1 MNIREG
7 YISSHFEVVGWC
19 SCMWHGSISNL
30 FMFAKATA
38 GFFNGKIRTFKQEYC
53 TVLLITESQD
63 SLRTLSWKF
72 QSSLKIYS
80 ARVNKTNIAEKD
92 SALHEQKD
100 VSLLPFPDLIW
111 IMF

>member
-1 MNIREG
+1 
-7 YISSHFEVVGWC
+7 
-19 SCMWHGSISNL
+19 MWHGSISNL

-38 GFFNGKIRTFKQEYC
+38 DFFNGKIRTFKQEYC
-53 TVLLITESQD
+53 IVLLITESQD

-111 IMF
+111 IIFDLHVLTIN

>member
-1 MNIREG
+1 MN
-7 YISSHFEVVGWC
+7 FKVKKNFPTLF
-19 SCMWHGSISNL
+19 NL
-30 FMFAKATA
+30 ILTEIK
-38 GFFNGKIRTFKQEYC
+38 R
-53 TVLLITESQD
+53 LLLLTESQD

>member
-1 MNIREG
+1 MNFKVKKFLPTYMIKN
-7 YISSHFEVVGWC
+7 S
-19 SCMWHGSISNL
+19 L
-30 FMFAKATA
+30 FNEILTEIKF
-38 GFFNGKIRTFKQEYC
+38 Q
-53 TVLLITESQD
+53 LLLTESQD

>member
-1 MNIREG
+1 MIKN
-7 YISSHFEVVGWC
+7 S
-19 SCMWHGSISNL
+19 L
-30 FMFAKATA
+30 FNEILT
-38 GFFNGKIRTFKQEYC
+38 KIKR
-53 TVLLITESQD
+53 LLLLTESQD

>member
-1 MNIREG
+1 MNFKVKKFLPTYMIKN
-7 YISSHFEVVGWC
+7 S
-19 SCMWHGSISNL
+19 L
-30 FMFAKATA
+30 FNEILTEIK
-38 GFFNGKIRTFKQEYC
+38 C
-53 TVLLITESQD
+53 LLLITESQD

>member
-1 MNIREG
+1 MFTFPQRNFKFNFDVFFKMNFKVKI
-7 YISSHFEVVGWC
+7 FFPT
-19 SCMWHGSISNL
+19 L
-30 FMFAKATA
+30 FLNQILTEIK
-38 GFFNGKIRTFKQEYC
+38 C
-53 TVLLITESQD
+53 LLLRTESQD